1 MSERTTSP
9 RGTSPDIEQLTRR
22 LAECPGEFLLEPRT
36 AHAPEGQVVVEA
48 VVNDLLLELG
58 QSGGLAED
66 DAAGFR
72 AASDAERSWLR
83 LVLVASWLAADPAL
97 RAVDRPA
104 PLLRWLTGTLPPLAR
119 LVDAERFVSDADR
132 REELTRSL
140 LDALGVLPA
149 GEQPAQAADR
159 LRALSTVERARV
171 IEETSAQQARA
182 RQLREKLA
190 AERAR
195 QAAARY
201 SSE

>member
-1 MSERTTSP
+1 VSARGTSP
-9 RGTSPDIEQLTRR
+9 RGTSPNLEQLTRR
-22 LAECPGEFLLEPRT
+22 LAECPAEFLLEPRR
-36 AHAPEGQVVVEA
+36 AKAPEGQVVVEA

-58 QSGGLAED
+58 QAGGLSER

-72 AASDAERSWLR
+72 ATGAERGWLR

-97 RAVDRPA
+97 RATFQPA
-104 PLLRWLTGTLPPLAR
+104 PFLRWLTGTLPPLAR
-119 LVDAERFVSDADR
+119 LVDAERFVNDPDR